1 MEDNFARQQSR
12 MQLHKMAASGKLIPS
27 RETCGMSGGGSARK
41 EINMDNKAY
50 QKMDYALC
58 LLSAAA
64 DGKRH
69 GCIVNSFH
77 QVTSSFPP
85 KFTVAVNKD
94 HETCKAIQAA
104 GSFSVTLLGADA
116 PGEIIDLFGYKSGR
130 VTDKFAGRAAE
141 TDSNGNPYLKE
152 HMVSRI
158 ACKVVDQMEIGSFLL
173 FVGQATEAEVLGDGR
188 VLTLQAYTDRG
199 KATPPTATVYRTVEI
214 NGYRCT
220 VCGYVYEGESCR
232 RISAA
237 LVSRP
242 GGEICEDREIKDKP
256 RAGTVRGLLFG

>member
-1 MEDNFARQQSR
+1 
-12 MQLHKMAASGKLIPS
+12 
-27 RETCGMSGGGSARK
+27 MSGGGSARK

-199 KATPPTATVYRTVEI
+199 KATPSTATVYRTVEI
-214 NGYRCT
+214 NGYRCPLCPAPAEKC
-220 VCGYVYEGESCR
+220 VKIE
-232 RISAA
+232 
-237 LVSRP
+237 
-242 GGEICEDREIKDKP
+242 K
-256 RAGTVRGLLFG
+256 

>member
-1 MEDNFARQQSR
+1 
-12 MQLHKMAASGKLIPS
+12 
-27 RETCGMSGGGSARK
+27 
-41 EINMDNKAY
+41 MDNKAY

-130 VTDKFAGRAAE
+130 VGDKFAAYEAKEDAA
-141 TDSNGNPYLKE
+141 GNPYLTE
-152 HMVSRI
+152 HMVARI
-158 ACKVVDQMEIGSFLL
+158 SCKVVDKLAIGKYLL
-173 FVGQATEAEVLGDGR
+173 FVGDATEAEILSDGQ
-188 VLTLQAYTDRG
+188 VQTLDDFTGAG
-199 KATPPTATVYRTVEI
+199 AATPVTATVFRTLEADY
-214 NGYRCT
+214 GWKCT
-220 VCGYVYEGESCR
+220 ICGYIYEGEEVPDDYQCPICR
-232 RISAA
+232 APKSKFVKR
-237 LVSRP
+237 
-242 GGEICEDREIKDKP
+242 
-256 RAGTVRGLLFG
+256 

>member
-1 MEDNFARQQSR
+1 M
-12 MQLHKMAASGKLIPS
+12 P
-27 RETCGMSGGGSARK
+27 GGASARK

-130 VTDKFAGRAAE
+130 VTDKFAGREVE
-141 TDSNGNPYLKE
+141 TDGNGNPYLKE

-158 ACKVVDQMEIGSFLL
+158 ACKVVDKLEIGSYLL
-173 FVGQATEAEVLGDGR
+173 FVGREGADPPGLYGPGQGHAAYRHRVPHGGDQR
-188 VLTLQAYTDRG
+188 LPLHRL
-199 KATPPTATVYRTVEI
+199 RL
-214 NGYRCT
+214 C
-220 VCGYVYEGESCR
+220 
-232 RISAA
+232 
-237 LVSRP
+237 L
-242 GGEICEDREIKDKP
+242 
-256 RAGTVRGLLFG
+256 